1 MLYIAP
7 KNTKSYV
14 MPTKVFYGRGLLKKF
29 NDIIGPIKPKKI
41 ILVAGEHF
49 KSTADFRFLIQE
61 ISKQFNLIC
70 FNIPIKKS
78 NFSTINYLSNFCRK
92 NDFDTIIAV
101 GGGTVLDVSKSATI
115 LARNEGKIED
125 FLKKNLPILNEGLKM
140 ITIPTTAGTG
150 SEVTPWATIWG
161 EDNKKYSL
169 SSSKYMFPKIAI
181 VDPSTTDD
189 LPSKVTAE
197 SGIDALCQ
205 SIEAY
210 WNKNH
215 NPVSDKYALRSTKLI
230 VSSLEKAVVYGN
242 KKSRDQMMLGSLLGG
257 LSFSNTQT
265 TICHAISYPI
275 TIHWNIN
282 HGQAT
287 SITLPLFIKQI
298 FPLLPKSRLK
308 ELLHIL
314 EANSPSDA
322 SLKIETLMSNI
333 GLKTK
338 LSELGIKKNEISLIA
353 KESIGQSRLSNSPM
367 IPQVSELEKFLVTIF

>member
-1 MLYIAP
+1 MLYITP

-14 MPTKVFYGRGLLKKF
+14 MPTKVFYGRGLLEKI
-29 NDIIGPIKPKKI
+29 NDIIKPIKPKKI

-49 KSTADFRFLIQE
+49 KSSANFRFLIQE
-61 ISKQFNLIC
+61 ISKQFCLIC
-70 FNIPIKKS
+70 FNSPIKKS

-92 NDFDTIIAV
+92 NEFDTIIAI
-101 GGGTVLDVSKSATI
+101 GGGTVLDVSKSAAI
-115 LARNEGKIED
+115 LARNEGKVED
-125 FLKKNLPILNEGLKM
+125 FLKKKRSILNKGLKM

-169 SSSKYMFPKIAI
+169 SSGKYMFPKIAI
-181 VDPSTTDD
+181 VDPRMTDD

-215 NPVSDKYALRSTKLI
+215 NPVSDKYSLRSIKLI
-230 VSSLEKAVVYGN
+230 VSSLEKAVIYGN

-298 FPLLPKSRLK
+298 FPSLPKSRLK
-308 ELLHIL
+308 KLLHIL
-314 EANSPSDA
+314 EANNPPDA
-322 SLKIETLMSNI
+322 SSKIETLMSNI

-338 LSELGIKKNEISLIA
+338 LSELGIQKNEISLIA

-367 IPQVSELEKFLVTIF
+367 IPQVSELEKLLVTIF